1 MNFNSKSLW
10 NETTLINEKIL
21 QKYSIKIS
29 TKWGKWEKIAQ
40 CEIFWRKC
48 KPRTKCETHKVK
60 PHKVHYVRKSYRNFK
75 KSCPNHVLISHFR
88 PYWLVRHH
96 LWTINPQCKF
106 EEIFWN
112 HQKYTIFDE
121 NSCLALPITS
131 YLVRFGKICLATAS
145 TR

>member
-1 MNFNSKSLW
+1 MLCNSRSTYHVHLRIMNH
-10 NETTLINEKIL
+10 TLLFKR
-21 QKYSIKIS
+21 KYLMTLLKGI
-29 TKWGKWEKIAQ
+29 
-40 CEIFWRKC
+40 
-48 KPRTKCETHKVK
+48 
-60 PHKVHYVRKSYRNFK
+60 HYVRKSYRYFK
-75 KSCPNHVLISHFR
+75 KSCSNHVLISHFR

-121 NSCLALPITS
+121 NSCLALPVTS

-145 TR
+145 RHCSTHQLNTLYQWRDLFSPFLALKTKQK